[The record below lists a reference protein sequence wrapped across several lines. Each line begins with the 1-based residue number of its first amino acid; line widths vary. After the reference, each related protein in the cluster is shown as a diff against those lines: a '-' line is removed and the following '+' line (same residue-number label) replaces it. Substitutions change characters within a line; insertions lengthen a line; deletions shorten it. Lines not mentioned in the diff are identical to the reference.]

1 MTDKQH
7 LVVIGNGMAGARF
20 IEEVV
25 ARGGA
30 DLYDTARRAR
40 AAGDIETEIRA
51 FEEGL
56 ALYRR
61 CHAMLAEAEQRVT
74 KLVAATEGLTEEPF
88 ESGT

>member
-1 MTDKQH
+1 MTDDPPFEDALAALESKVEA
-7 LVVIGNGMAGARF
+7 LS
-20 IEEVV
+20 
-25 ARGGA
+25 RG
-30 DLYDTARRAR
+30 DLSLDRAL
-40 AAGDIETEIRA
+40 AT

-61 CHAMLAEAEQRVT
+61 CHTMLAEAEQRVT